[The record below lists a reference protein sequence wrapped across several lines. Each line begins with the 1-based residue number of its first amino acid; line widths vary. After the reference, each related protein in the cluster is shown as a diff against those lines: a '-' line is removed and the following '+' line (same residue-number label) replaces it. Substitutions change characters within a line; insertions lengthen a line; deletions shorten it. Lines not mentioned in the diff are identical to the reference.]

1 VKGGASALNAANG
14 KLVYRFHAR
23 DVNLIMGVPPG
34 AQPVRFSVKVDGRVP
49 GATHGTDVDDQGNGT
64 AARQRTYQ
72 LVRLQTRIAD
82 REFEIQFAE
91 PGVEVF
97 CFTFG

>member
-1 VKGGASALNAANG
+1 VKGGASTLNEANG

-34 AQPVRFSVKVDGRVP
+34 SQPVRFTVKVDGKSP
-49 GATHGTDVDDQGNGT
+49 GAAHGTDVDDEGNGT

-72 LVRLQTRIAD
+72 LVREQTRIAD

-91 PGVEVF
+91 RGVEVF